1 MDYFAAFG
9 NQANLNPAKLGLT
22 YLFTSLPL
30 KEFHGGEL
38 LVGGWGNARN
48 KANLSPA
55 KLGLGLSLA
64 KSTSDPTSLFKLI

>member
-1 MDYFAAFG
+1 M

-30 KEFHGGEL
+30 KEFQGGKL

-48 KANLSPA
+48 KANP
-55 KLGLGLSLA
+55 SLA
-64 KSTSDPTSLFKLI
+64 KKDQAIIGL